1 MVDHPRAR
9 KLADRIQQIVAQML
23 DTRIK
28 DPRLGFVTVTD
39 VRVTGDLQHA
49 SVFYTVLGD
58 AEAREGTAK
67 ALESAKGLIRSEVG
81 KQTGVRLTPTLEF
94 HLDAVP
100 ETAAHLDAALLE
112 AARRDAEVSRLAEN
126 AAFAGEADPYRRP
139 ADEEDEDDASED
151 DPVRGP
157 PPGTHRRAGPPGVRP
172 YCMSPALSP
181 PAALL
186 STRSVVR
193 ARHA

>member
-9 KLADRIQQIVAQML
+9 KLGDRIQQIVAQMI
-23 DTRIK
+23 DTRVK
-28 DPRLGFVTVTD
+28 DPRLGFVTVTE

-58 AEAREGTAK
+58 EEARQGSAA

-112 AARRDAEVSRLAEN
+112 AARRDREVAALA
-126 AAFAGEADPYRRP
+126 AGAQHAGEADPYRKP
-139 ADEEDEDDASED
+139 ADDEDDEAEQ
-151 DPVRGP
+151 
-157 PPGTHRRAGPPGVRP
+157 A
-172 YCMSPALSP
+172 
-181 PAALL
+181 
-186 STRSVVR
+186 
-193 ARHA
+193 

>member
-151 DPVRGP
+151 DSVR
-157 PPGTHRRAGPPGVRP
+157 
-172 YCMSPALSP
+172 
-181 PAALL
+181 
-186 STRSVVR
+186 
-193 ARHA
+193 